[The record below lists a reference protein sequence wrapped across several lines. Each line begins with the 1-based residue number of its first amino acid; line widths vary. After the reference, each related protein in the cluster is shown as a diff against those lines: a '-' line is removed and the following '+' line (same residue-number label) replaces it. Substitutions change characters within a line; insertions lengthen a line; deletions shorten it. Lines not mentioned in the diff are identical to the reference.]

1 MVLLDSF
8 LKILHIS
15 SAQTL
20 GGGERHLVDLAN
32 ALVTRGHEVFAG
44 VRRDSPLIAQL
55 TGMPRENIVT
65 LPLRNALDAPSARSL
80 ARTVRKHE
88 IEIVHAHMARDYP
101 LASYAVRRNPGARL
115 IITRHVLFPLNR
127 LHTIT
132 LSQAARVIAVSE
144 AVARELRA
152 RALMP
157 LERIVVIP
165 NGIDVQRFDN
175 ARSQFDRAAFC
186 RRWKIPEDCLL
197 VGAVGEIKRLKGHED
212 FVRAAAIVV
221 RRFPN
226 VNFLIAG
233 TDASRTGEHRA
244 ALEHLIAK
252 LDLAKHVHLAGWL
265 DDVAPF
271 YCALD
276 VFVSASR
283 TESFG
288 LAIVEAMACGTA
300 VVATE
305 TEGAKEILE
314 NGATG
319 LLAPIGGIEALA
331 EASISLLEDKTM
343 RHRIGTR
350 ARQVAHERFNLERM
364 VDATETIYRESLS
377 TP

>member
-1 MVLLDSF
+1 

-32 ALVTRGHEVFAG
+32 ALVTRGHEVFAA
-44 VRRDSPLIAQL
+44 VRPDSPLIAQL
-55 TGMPRENIVT
+55 TGLPRENIVT

-80 ARTVRKHE
+80 ARTARKHE

-101 LASYAVRRNPGARL
+101 LASYAVRRNAGARL

-127 LHTIT
+127 LHAIT
-132 LSQAARVIAVSE
+132 LSQASRVIAVSE
-144 AVARELRA
+144 AGARELRA
-152 RALMP
+152 QGLMP
-157 LERIVVIP
+157 LERIVVVP
-165 NGIDVQRFDN
+165 NGIDVQSFAN
-175 ARSQFDRAAFC
+175 ARSQVDRAAFC
-186 RRWKIPEDCLL
+186 RRWKIPENCLL
-197 VGAVGEIKRLKGHED
+197 VGSVGEIKSLKGHED
-212 FVRAAAIVV
+212 FVRAAAIIVH
-221 RRFPN
+221 RFPK

-233 TDASRTGEHRA
+233 TDSSRTGKHRA
-244 ALEHLIAK
+244 ALEELISK
-252 LDLAKHVHLAGWL
+252 LDLAKHIHLAGWL

-276 VFVSASR
+276 VFVSASQ

-331 EASISLLEDKTM
+331 EAVVSLLEDETM
-343 RHRIGTR
+343 RHRIGAR
-350 ARQVAHERFNLERM
+350 ARQVADERFSLKRM

-377 TP
+377 